1 MKKIILLLL
10 ITQSVFAQKLS
21 KEQLITKISE
31 GTCECITKK
40 EITKENLELTLGL
53 CMLEDFNKYEKDIE
67 KYYGKNVISDDSKM
81 EALGRDVGVQ
91 MATKCPSFLKL
102 IMDSVGDD
110 DGDDEEIE
118 AVEEIEPSV
127 VGKYFQAK
135 SEQFVTFSIKE
146 ASGKTVEFILL
157 NNFDNSFLLTENILK
172 SNDEIEVFYYE
183 LEMFDA
189 KIKRF
194 VTYKIVSDIIKK

>member
-1 MKKIILLLL
+1 M
-10 ITQSVFAQKLS
+10 SVFPKW
-21 KEQLITKISE
+21 LIE
-31 GTCECITKK
+31 P
-40 EITKENLELTLGL
+40 
-53 CMLEDFNKYEKDIE
+53 
-67 KYYGKNVISDDSKM
+67 
-81 EALGRDVGVQ
+81 
-91 MATKCPSFLKL
+91 KC
-102 IMDSVGDD
+102 